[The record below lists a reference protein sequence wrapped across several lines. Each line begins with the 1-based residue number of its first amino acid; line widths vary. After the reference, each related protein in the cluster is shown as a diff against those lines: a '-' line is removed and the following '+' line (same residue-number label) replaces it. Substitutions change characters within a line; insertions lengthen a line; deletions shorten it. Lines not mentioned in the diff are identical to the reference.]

1 MRRMREE
8 VGDRRGQGPRRVCGV
23 VKAWPVRQCAWLVRA
38 VQLFAMVSC
47 LDTSRVAPGLTAAFV
62 GQRSPART
70 AAGLSGPRCPQM
82 PGASLAYP
90 CKSGRGCPRPLGNQ
104 HRSRTALRSTKSGR
118 VFVDH
123 YEVLGVAAAAEP
135 AEIKLA
141 FRALSRKYHPDV
153 NPDSEQ
159 EIYRRITA
167 SYNILSDPE
176 RRALYDRK
184 RVQARS
190 SSGGGQLLQNF
201 EDALQK
207 RWTTHGAGHSCN
219 AFCDCDPGTAPDAG
233 TTEPLAYRD
242 WLTAGEPEETFRGG
256 QAKKGM
262 RRADSSSWQDVEGA
276 CDEIDDAGR
285 VLTPPSAF
293 EELSS
298 FLAQAKRASYSRPR
312 IYTCRFFCTKLYM
325 CLFAR
330 SVTFS
335 RPMHLVPA
343 AVGVAA
349 PPQSATN
356 AIFAVHRNQGHHTRS
371 GIRTASFPFTACI
384 NSARIWMTIG
394 AMSWCTSITS
404 RAHRPRTPGAPG
416 WMTLVY

>member
-1 MRRMREE
+1 MRRMRDE
-8 VGDRRGQGPRRVCGV
+8 VGDRRGQGPCRVCGV
-23 VKAWPVRQCAWLVRA
+23 VRAWPERQCAWLVRA

-47 LDTSRVAPGLTAAFV
+47 LDTGLTAAFV
-62 GQRSPART
+62 GQRSHART
-70 AAGLSGPRCPQM
+70 AALLSGPRCPQM
-82 PGASLAYP
+82 PGASP
-90 CKSGRGCPRPLGNQ
+90 SHQCGPSRGCHWPMGNQ
-104 HRSRTALRSTKSGR
+104 RRLRTALRSTKSGR

-135 AEIKLA
+135 AEIKRA
-141 FRALSRKYHPDV
+141 FRVLSRKYHPDV

-207 RWTTHGAGHSCN
+207 RWTTHGSGHSCN

-242 WLTAGEPEETFRGG
+242 WLSAGEPEETFRGG

-293 EELSS
+293 EELSA

-312 IYTCRFFCTKLYM
+312 IYTCRFFAQSYKYVLVLAGLQSHVPCIW
-325 CLFAR
+325 CLLQLVWRLLRKPRQMR
-330 SVTFS
+330 SVRYIAVRAITHDPESGPRLS
-335 RPMHLVPA
+335 RLQHA
-343 AVGVAA
+343 
-349 PPQSATN
+349 
-356 AIFAVHRNQGHHTRS
+356 
-371 GIRTASFPFTACI
+371 
-384 NSARIWMTIG
+384 
-394 AMSWCTSITS
+394 
-404 RAHRPRTPGAPG
+404 
-416 WMTLVY
+416 

>member
-1 MRRMREE
+1 MRDE

-23 VKAWPVRQCAWLVRA
+23 VRAWPERQCAWLVRA

-47 LDTSRVAPGLTAAFV
+47 LDTGLTAAFV

-70 AAGLSGPRCPQM
+70 AALLSGPRCPQM
-82 PGASLAYP
+82 PGASP
-90 CKSGRGCPRPLGNQ
+90 SHQCGPSRGCHWPMGNQ
-104 HRSRTALRSTKSGR
+104 RRLRTALRSTKSGR

-135 AEIKLA
+135 AEIKRA

-207 RWTTHGAGHSCN
+207 RWTTHGSGHSCN

-242 WLTAGEPEETFRGG
+242 WLSAGEPEETFRGG

-312 IYTCRFFCTKLYM
+312 IYTCRFFAQSYKYVVVLAGLHSHAPCIW
-325 CLFAR
+325 CLLQLVWRLLRKPRQMR
-330 SVTFS
+330 SVRYIAVRAITHDPESGPRLS
-335 RPMHLVPA
+335 RLQHA
-343 AVGVAA
+343 
-349 PPQSATN
+349 
-356 AIFAVHRNQGHHTRS
+356 
-371 GIRTASFPFTACI
+371 
-384 NSARIWMTIG
+384 
-394 AMSWCTSITS
+394 
-404 RAHRPRTPGAPG
+404 
-416 WMTLVY
+416 